1 MNVFH
6 WHLTDDQGWRIEI
19 KKYPLLTKI
28 GGKRDSTQIGNWN
41 SNIYDGKVHEGFY
54 TQEEIKELIMNEVIK
69 PCIDEKY
76 LDENTK
82 YFINPSGSFVV
93 GGSWGDSGT
102 TGRKIVCDTYGG
114 RGRIGGGCF
123 SSKDPTKVDRSAAY
137 YSRYVAK
144 NIVANG
150 LARRCEVEVAYAI
163 GKAQPVSLCVDTF
176 GTGKFDDEKLLEIVK
191 KNFNFEV
198 GNIISELDL
207 RKPVYHKTSCYGH
220 FGDPQ
225 FTWEKVKKLE
235 Y

>member
-1 MNVFH
+1 MIH
-6 WHLTDDQGWRIEI
+6 
-19 KKYPLLTKI
+19 
-28 GGKRDSTQIGNWN
+28 
-41 SNIYDGKVHEGFY
+41 
-54 TQEEIKELIMNEVIK
+54 M
-69 PCIDEKY
+69 
-76 LDENTK
+76 
-82 YFINPSGSFVV
+82 V
-93 GGSWGDSGT
+93 G
-102 TGRKIVCDTYGG
+102 
-114 RGRIGGGCF
+114 
-123 SSKDPTKVDRSAAY
+123 VDRSGAYAA
-137 YSRYVAK
+137 RYVAK